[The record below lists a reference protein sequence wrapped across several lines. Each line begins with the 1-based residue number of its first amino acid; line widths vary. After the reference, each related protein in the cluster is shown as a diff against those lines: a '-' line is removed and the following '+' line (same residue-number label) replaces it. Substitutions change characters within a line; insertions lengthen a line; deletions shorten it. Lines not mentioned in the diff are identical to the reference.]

1 MKHQNNFH
9 IFHPIYMERIGLSS
23 TMEGLD
29 MESSSV
35 AGQAKAG
42 VALLIVRHDGSLLD
56 QGWWRCLGTG
66 NGVQ

>member
-42 VALLIVRHDGSLLD
+42 VALLSAGHDGSLLD
-56 QGWWRCLGTG
+56 QGWWRCLAAGH
-66 NGVQ
+66 GVQ